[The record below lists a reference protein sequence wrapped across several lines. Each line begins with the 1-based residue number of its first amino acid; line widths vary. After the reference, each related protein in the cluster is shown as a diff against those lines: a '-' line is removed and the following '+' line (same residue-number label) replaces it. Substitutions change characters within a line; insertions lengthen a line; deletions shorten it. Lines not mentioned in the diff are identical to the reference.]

1 VYGEIMKKIIFF
13 LLIVIF
19 ALLGV
24 LCFKKK
30 IIKEETNTDIVRV
43 LKGDKIEENV
53 YGIKLNDG
61 EKGFL
66 NFSIVD
72 ENNIYYS
79 VNGESDDIAL
89 YKYDLYNGENEKII
103 EKLEYY
109 DCKKY
114 NELIGCAETYKTDFY
129 DKDGNFIV
137 TMDGENIVY
146 NNGIYYSILNNKII
160 DSDNKEYFV
169 LDDKYSL
176 YDLIDYFIVNDII
189 YTLYFKFDDN
199 KNYSIICDTKNNK
212 CVDNKLDSYYKY
224 ENGLFSIENNKIII
238 YDVINDK
245 YSEYDIKLNRSKY
258 FTTYFDK
265 NNIFYVYNDNME
277 RLEIINLNDNSVK
290 TFNVSNVDNITI
302 INNMIFLKLLDSDY
316 DYYVIRNDY
325 NYKKYTIDEY
335 GSLIEKE
342 LNDEVNKVKEKY
354 NVNLYI
360 KDSAIIMFPDF
371 LANKCDDSESIY
383 LSIKMMESILDKFP
397 KDFFD
402 SLYENSDK
410 GLNVYL
416 TGELRPMDAKT
427 QYTTPSAYTSYYK
440 KMYLIAIDITQ
451 SGLESNMC
459 HELMH
464 SIENKLNNMGEYFT
478 DWYKLNPKKYDYSY
492 SYKVINRLEYTIGE
506 TSDNNV
512 YFVDYYSHTFP
523 TEDKARVF
531 ENVCNSDTVSSIKN
545 YKHLLDKANYLK
557 EVITKYYP
565 SMNETTLFNSIN

>member
-1 VYGEIMKKIIFF
+1 MKKIIFF

-302 INNMIFLKLLDSDY
+302 INNMIFLKLLDGDY

>member
-1 VYGEIMKKIIFF
+1 MKKIIFF

-24 LCFKKK
+24 LCYKKK

-103 EKLEYY
+103 ERLEYY

-114 NELIGCAETYKTDFY
+114 DELIGCAETYKTDFY
-129 DKDGNFIV
+129 DKDGNFIF

-160 DSDNKEYFV
+160 DSNNKEYFV

-325 NYKKYTIDEY
+325 DFKEYTIDEY
-335 GSLIEKE
+335 SSLIEKE

-383 LSIKMMESILDKFP
+383 SSIKMMESILDKFP

-557 EVITKYYP
+557 EIITKYYP

>member
-1 VYGEIMKKIIFF
+1 MKKIIFF

-129 DKDGNFIV
+129 DKNGNFIF

-160 DSDNKEYFV
+160 DSNNKEYFV

-302 INNMIFLKLLDSDY
+302 INNMIFLKLLDGDY

>member
-1 VYGEIMKKIIFF
+1 MKKIIFF

>member
-1 VYGEIMKKIIFF
+1 MKKIIFF

-129 DKDGNFIV
+129 DKDGNFIF

-302 INNMIFLKLLDSDY
+302 INNMIFLKLLDGDY

>member
-1 VYGEIMKKIIFF
+1 MKKIIFF

-129 DKDGNFIV
+129 DKDGNFIF

-302 INNMIFLKLLDSDY
+302 INNMIFLKLLDGDY

-557 EVITKYYP
+557 EIITKYYP